1 MNPLRGEGEVAG
13 YRLRPTFQRLVE
25 AEGEL
30 GPLFALVERA
40 AAGALSLGE
49 TAALLWHCIEGERP
63 AREAFGEA
71 LCAAGLANATPALRT
86 VLTQIL
92 AGR

>member
-1 MNPLRGEGEVAG
+1 MNPVRGEAEVAG
-13 YRLRPTFQRLVE
+13 YRLRPTFQALVE

-40 AAGALSLGE
+40 VAGALSLAE
-49 TAALLWHCIEGERP
+49 TTALLWYCIDGEKP
-63 AREAFGEA
+63 AREAFGDL
-71 LCAAGLANATPALRT
+71 LCEDGLAKAASALRT
-86 VLTQIL
+86 VLTQVL

>member
-1 MNPLRGEGEVAG
+1 MNPMRGEAALLGHT
-13 YRLRPTFQRLVE
+13 LRPTFERLVE

-40 AAGALSLGE
+40 AAGNLSMAE
-49 TAALLWHCIEGERP
+49 TVALLWHCVDGERP
-63 AREAFGEA
+63 DRAAFGEA
-71 LCAAGLANATPALRT
+71 VIAAGLANATPAVKT